1 MTFKRYERG
10 ARLYDVLSGEAL
22 VYRAGRTAGVE
33 LLSLR
38 PGDIV
43 LDLGCGTG
51 LTLPLLVNAV
61 GPTGHVIGLDR
72 SSAML
77 AVARR
82 RVTTHNWLNVTLVRA
97 DATDFTA
104 ADLRSNDSNQDAPAL
119 DAVISTYAMS
129 VFADWRAAWDC
140 ARSVLKPEGRA
151 CIVDMQV
158 PTGPAVLFAPLAR
171 LACATGGSDINAHP
185 WTIIEVSGTNV
196 TRRSLRGGHVQAV
209 AATIP

>member
-1 MTFKRYERG
+1 MTFRRYERG
-10 ARLYDVLSGEAL
+10 ARFYDVLSGEGL
-22 VYRAGRTAGVE
+22 VYRAGRTAGLE

-61 GPTGHVIGLDR
+61 GPTGRVIGLDR

-77 AVARR
+77 AVATR
-82 RVTTHNWLNVTLVRA
+82 RVTTHNWRNVALVHA
-97 DATDFTA
+97 DATDFTT
-104 ADLRSNDSNQDAPAL
+104 ADLRVNDAGQDAPIF

-129 VFADWRAAWDC
+129 VFADWHAAWEC

-158 PTGPAVLFAPLAR
+158 PTGLPALFAPLAR
-171 LACATGGSDINAHP
+171 LACIAGGSNIDAHP
-185 WTIIEVSGTNV
+185 WTIIEESGTNV
-196 TRRSLRGGHVQAV
+196 TRRRLRGGHIQAV